1 MLDPLSCRIICY
13 TFQNDIYF
21 SNIGLVNDK
30 PTNLAVANITSRS
43 AEISW
48 LDPKNHGKYGLSHFW
63 IKLKKNVV
71 IRSFTTRQKV
81 NEYEIDNLTPH
92 ATYEISVTAGNDKGY
107 SEGTTTTILTSE
119 EGICIYICIHPK
131 TARLIIAH
139 NVKKLLSIL
148 AHFLK
153 PDLHGYCEYSEL
165 RV

>member
-1 MLDPLSCRIICY
+1 MLDPLSACRIICY

-92 ATYEISVTAGNDKGY
+92 TTYEISVAAGNYRGY
-107 SEGTTTTILTSE
+107 SVGAITTFLTSE
-119 EGICIYICIHPK
+119 EGMYTYVYIYIQ
-131 TARLIIAH
+131 RLQ
-139 NVKKLLSIL
+139 
-148 AHFLK
+148 
-153 PDLHGYCEYSEL
+153 G
-165 RV
+165 